1 MPGKWASVFFM
12 LVLAKKKYIWDT
24 EYRSFDAR
32 FSFNL
37 QCICLVFLPKKRDE
51 KKWKANL
58 IKVADIYD
66 IINISNVS
74 VGTGENILGK
84 LQL

>member
-1 MPGKWASVFFM
+1 MLGLVSTFNAYAFFF
-12 LVLAKKKYIWDT
+12 T
-24 EYRSFDAR
+24 
-32 FSFNL
+32 
-37 QCICLVFLPKKRDE
+37 QKRDE

-58 IKVADIYD
+58 IKVADIYG